1 MPDVFSPA
9 QRSRVMAKV
18 RGQDTAPERIV
29 RSLIHRMGY
38 RFRLRVKDL
47 PGKPDIVLPRHR
59 KIILVHGCFWHQ
71 HPGCPHAQRPASN
84 AEYWNK
90 KLDRNVER
98 DRKNLDQLANLG
110 WNVLI
115 VWECELKDISKL
127 QEKLDDFLR
136 KSL

>member
-1 MPDVFSPA
+1 MPDVFSPD

-47 PGKPDIVLPRHR
+47 PGRPDIVLPRHR

-71 HPGCPHAQRPASN
+71 HPGCPHAQRPSSN
-84 AEYWNK
+84 TEYWNK
-90 KLDRNVER
+90 KLDRNIAR
-98 DRKNLDQLANLG
+98 DRETLDQLANLG

-127 QEKLDDFLR
+127 QEKLADFLH